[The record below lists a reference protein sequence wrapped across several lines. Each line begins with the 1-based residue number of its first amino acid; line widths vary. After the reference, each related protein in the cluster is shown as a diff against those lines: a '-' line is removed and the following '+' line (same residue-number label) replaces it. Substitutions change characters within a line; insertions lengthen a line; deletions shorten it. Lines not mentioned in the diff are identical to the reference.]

1 MVDEDDLRLRG
12 RLLTRLRRV
21 VVSFVVF
28 AFVLVLVLVVAV
40 FGAGEFLLLGAGP
53 LGSRDFARA
62 TGPLGYLLELAVA
75 DDAAGRKP
83 AAPLRDPRDRFEAE
97 RRGEPLELFHRGREL
112 TIRHTG
118 QLHGDDDGRRAL
130 VARDLEQRSRLE
142 RHEDA
147 HLDL

>member
-28 AFVLVLVLVVAV
+28 AFVLVLVIAV
-40 FGAGEFLLLGAGP
+40 FGVGEFLLLGARP
-53 LGSRDFARA
+53 LESRDFARA
-62 TGPLGYLLELAVA
+62 TGPLGELLELAVA
-75 DDAAGRKP
+75 DDDAGRKP

-112 TIRHTG
+112 TIR
-118 QLHGDDDGRRAL
+118 
-130 VARDLEQRSRLE
+130 
-142 RHEDA
+142 
-147 HLDL
+147 